1 MDVRCDRC
9 QTEYELD
16 DASVTGGGASVQ
28 CTSCGHTFVVSAPQA
43 VSAPRTVP
51 AGATPAPMTP
61 GPSGT
66 PTPSW
71 MLTTEEGKTHRFR
84 DSQTLQKWVVE
95 RRVTRGDRVCPPGG
109 TWRRLGDLD
118 ELRPFFDVVAQA
130 DRAAAAA
137 RGTRPTRPET
147 PRASA
152 QQQARPYVSADL
164 DDDDVLTGG
173 RARGSAMSTSYP
185 SMTSDDLAAAGFGGR
200 RWGRKIGIGLVVV
213 GVAAAAYLGF
223 KGPSGLHL
231 PGSAPAAPAPV
242 AAPESP
248 PAPKPPVAAAPPP
261 IPAPTPAAP
270 PPAAPAAPAPAAPA
284 AAAPAPAHES
294 TPGGDSRPKSYERL
308 ISDADHA
315 LENGSTAKAQKLYEE
330 ALKMKPTGVEAIAG
344 SAYVLL
350 DKEKPLAAI
359 DTFRRALSI
368 APSFAPALFGLGE
381 AFRHEGEPAQAI
393 AAYKR
398 YLDASP
404 GGAYSSAARAQIRE
418 LESKAP
424 AAPPQRPSDLPP
436 PATQP
441 PPAP

>member
-223 KGPSGLHL
+223 KGPGGVHL
-231 PGSAPAAPAPV
+231 PGSAPAAP
-242 AAPESP
+242 P
-248 PAPKPPVAAAPPP
+248 PATPEPPKPPVAVAPPP
-261 IPAPTPAAP
+261 APAPPPAAAPAAPTPAAAP
-270 PPAAPAAPAPAAPA
+270 TPPPAPAAPPAAPAAPAPPA
-284 AAAPAPAHES
+284 AAAPAP
-294 TPGGDSRPKSYERL
+294 
-308 ISDADHA
+308 
-315 LENGSTAKAQKLYEE
+315 
-330 ALKMKPTGVEAIAG
+330 
-344 SAYVLL
+344 
-350 DKEKPLAAI
+350 
-359 DTFRRALSI
+359 
-368 APSFAPALFGLGE
+368 
-381 AFRHEGEPAQAI
+381 
-393 AAYKR
+393 
-398 YLDASP
+398 
-404 GGAYSSAARAQIRE
+404 
-418 LESKAP
+418 
-424 AAPPQRPSDLPP
+424 
-436 PATQP
+436 
-441 PPAP
+441 